1 MCQEQNE
8 QLPML
13 PSSGM
18 LRTLIFDPILNSWLF
33 LLSLLVIVK
42 CKDVTSIQKNKLALS
57 DQTWALM
64 LIKTPSVR
72 TVFTTEPPSINN
84 HWIYTSHF
92 WGGV

>member
-42 CKDVTSIQKNKLALS
+42 CKDVTAIQKNKLAQP
-57 DQTWALM
+57 D
-64 LIKTPSVR
+64 
-72 TVFTTEPPSINN
+72 
-84 HWIYTSHF
+84 
-92 WGGV
+92 